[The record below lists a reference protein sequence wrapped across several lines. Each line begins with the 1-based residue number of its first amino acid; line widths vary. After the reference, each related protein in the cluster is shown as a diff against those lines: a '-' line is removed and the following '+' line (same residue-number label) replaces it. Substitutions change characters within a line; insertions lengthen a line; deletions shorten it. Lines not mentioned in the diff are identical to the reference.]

1 MAKFVIFGVKGDA
14 AVWLADLEHGTVEQV
29 SPAEVEAAGAAEA
42 GFLTAAIKA
51 RQFGYTL
58 VKDVDLA
65 VATTTRSDAAA
76 AHMSC

>member
-1 MAKFVIFGVKGDA
+1 MAKFVIFGVQGED
-14 AVWLADLEHGTVEQV
+14 AVWLANLEAGTVTQV
-29 SPAEVEAAGAAEA
+29 DAAAVDAAGAAEA

-76 AHMSC
+76 QHMSC

>member
-14 AVWLADLEHGTVEQV
+14 RVWLADLDGGTVV
-29 SPAEVEAAGAAEA
+29 PVDPAEVEKADAAEA
-42 GFLTAAIKA
+42 GFLDAAIKA